1 MLCYSDGRNSVRHT
15 CRRRNIAYLLM
26 ISKKKKK
33 INRTALFI
41 VAQNILILGLTL
53 VYFQILSRP

>member
-33 INRTALFI
+33 KINRTALFI
-41 VAQNILILGLTL
+41 VAQNI
-53 VYFQILSRP
+53 